1 MIMNKSK
8 NIVITGANR
17 GIGFSALKKIA
28 ENGGN
33 VWACMRDV
41 SQDRIAWIHEIEEKN
56 HVWIKPVELELIS
69 EESIRMAA
77 KKILS
82 DKLQIDGIV
91 NNAGVT
97 GPIKLFS
104 MMSMEEIRKTFD
116 VNFFGPSL
124 LTQRLL
130 KNMMR
135 HKNGSIVNIVSVAA
149 IDGEPAQY
157 AYVSSKAAMIGATK
171 KLSSELAPYQIRVN
185 AVAPGMI
192 DTDMGDII
200 DGNMV
205 QQMLTSIPMKRKG
218 NADEVANVILYLLS
232 EEASYISGQIFRVDG
247 GKI

>member
-1 MIMNKSK
+1 MNKSK

-17 GIGFSALKKIA
+17 GIGLSTLKKIA

-41 SQDRIAWIHEIEEKN
+41 SQERIEWIREIEEKN

-69 EESIRMAA
+69 EESIRNAA
-77 KKILS
+77 KTILN

-104 MMSMEEIRKTFD
+104 MMSMEEIRETFD
-116 VNFFGPSL
+116 INFFGPSL

-135 HKNGSIVNIVSVAA
+135 YKKGSIVNIVSVAA

-200 DGNMV
+200 DKSMV

-218 NADEVANVILYLLS
+218 NTDEVANMILFLIS
-232 EEASYISGQIFRVDG
+232 EEASYISGQVFRIDG

>member
-1 MIMNKSK
+1 MIMNESK

-17 GIGFSALKKIA
+17 GIGLSTLKKIA
-28 ENGGN
+28 KNGWN
-33 VWACMRDV
+33 VWACMRDTAHN
-41 SQDRIAWIHEIEEKN
+41 RIAWIQEIEEKN
-56 HVWIKPVELELIS
+56 HVWIKPVALELTS
-69 EESIRMAA
+69 EESIREAA
-77 KKILS
+77 KVILD

-91 NNAGVT
+91 NNAGVA

-104 MMSMEEIRKTFD
+104 MMSMEEIRETFD

-135 HKNGSIVNIVSVAA
+135 HKSGSIVNIVSIAA
-149 IDGEPAQY
+149 MDGEPAQY

-171 KLSSELAPYQIRVN
+171 KLSSELAPYRIRVN

-192 DTDMGDII
+192 NTDMGDII
-200 DGNMV
+200 EDHMV
-205 QQMLTSIPMKRKG
+205 QKMLTSIPMKRKG
-218 NADEVANVILYLLS
+218 NIDEVSNMIFFLLS
-232 EEASYISGQIFRVDG
+232 EESSYISGQVFRVDG